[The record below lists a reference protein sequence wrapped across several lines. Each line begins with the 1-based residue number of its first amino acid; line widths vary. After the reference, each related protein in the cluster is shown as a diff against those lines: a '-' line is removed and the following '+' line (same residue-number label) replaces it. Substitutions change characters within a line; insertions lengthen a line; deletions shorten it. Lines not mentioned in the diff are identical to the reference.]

1 MTTPDDESLAALAET
16 NPEEMIQMLS
26 RLADD
31 DHFGADELVGI
42 AKECAA
48 DGVNLFQV
56 LADNAELTETELGLD
71 LDAVEELAETF
82 ETAMP
87 GEQSE

>member
-1 MTTPDDESLAALAET
+1 MTADDESLAALAET
-16 NPEEMIQMLS
+16 DPEEMIRMLS

-48 DGVNLFQV
+48 DGVNLFAV
-56 LADNAELTETELGLD
+56 LADNPELTKTQLGVEM
-71 LDAVEELAETF
+71 DAVESLAETF
-82 ETAMP
+82 ATAIESSET
-87 GEQSE
+87 S